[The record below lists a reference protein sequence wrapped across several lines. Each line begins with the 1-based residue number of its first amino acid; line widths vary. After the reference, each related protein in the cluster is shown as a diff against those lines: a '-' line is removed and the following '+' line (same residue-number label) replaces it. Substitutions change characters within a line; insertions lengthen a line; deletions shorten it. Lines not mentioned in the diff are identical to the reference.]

1 MEGSTITLHFEYMDV
16 EPHSTCFYDY
26 VEGNY
31 EFPYK
36 NIKFLFLVHDTDGM
50 MKMKYCGMTM
60 PDQFTSSGRNIT
72 VVFHSDGSRN
82 ATGFK
87 AIWFSSE
94 VTISSPNFPQNY
106 DDDYDMVCYKKLLH
120 YIKLILVLF
129 VDL

>member
-1 MEGSTITLHFEYMDV
+1 MNVFLT
-16 EPHSTCFYDY
+16 
-26 VEGNY
+26 
-31 EFPYK
+31 K
-36 NIKFLFLVHDTDGM
+36 NINFVFLVHDTDGM

-94 VTISSPNFPQNY
+94 VAISSPNFPENY
-106 DDDYDMVCYKKLLH
+106 SDGYDMVRFDMASRTGNVYRRSHLREMIEYH
-120 YIKLILVLF
+120 GV
-129 VDL
+129 